1 MKYLRYCILTII
13 LIHCTA
19 LFAQY
24 SSQCPLV
31 NTAFRAGEELE
42 YTAFFQW
49 GGIIVDRLVI
59 NTKITD
65 DIYRKEDV
73 YNISA
78 VGHTEKV
85 MRSFFSL
92 RDTFQVMM
100 RKKDLLSL
108 YFYERDIERKYNAIK
123 NHYFYPIENGMAVE
137 AIEIKNG
144 ETKKSTDVFHDI
156 CPIDALGLLYRI
168 RNYDFSNIAVGE
180 STQFSF
186 YRVDGVLNLS
196 ITYVGKEDISL
207 RDGTTYRCLRFHFET
222 SDGTLFSSE
231 NPVSIWLTD
240 DKNKIIVHAEAKLK
254 IGYAKLDLVKVSKNR
269 YPLHYIKKK

>member
-1 MKYLRYCILTII
+1 MKYLRYCILTSI
-13 LIHCTA
+13 LINCTA

-24 SSQCPLV
+24 NLKCPLV
-31 NTAFRAGEELE
+31 NTAFKTGEELE

-49 GGIIVDRLVI
+49 GGIIIDRLVI
-59 NTKITD
+59 NTKVTD

-78 VGHTEKV
+78 IGHTEKV

-108 YFYERDIERKYNAIK
+108 YFYERDIERKYNAVK
-123 NHYFYPIENGMAVE
+123 NHHFYPIENGMAVE
-137 AIEIKNG
+137 AIEVKNG
-144 ETKKSTDVFHDI
+144 ETKKNTEVFHDI
-156 CPIDALGLLYRI
+156 CPIDALALLYRI
-168 RNYDFSNIAVGE
+168 RNYNFSNIAIGE
-180 STQFSF
+180 STQFTF

-196 ITYVGKEDISL
+196 ITYVGKENITL
-207 RDGTTYRCLRFHFET
+207 RDGNTYRCLRFYFET

-231 NPVSIWLTD
+231 DPVSIWLTD

-254 IGYAKLDLVKVSKNR
+254 IGYAKIDLVKVSKNR